1 MSVANLA
8 YIHISET
15 EKGSWRNFGANILG
29 LMPIERPDFNGHS
42 FLKMDEAPFRILVS
56 TAEQG
61 QMLGCGWDM
70 GTKEYYQAMI
80 CTLEAANASVTAGD
94 ARGANLRCCLL
105 YTSPSPRD

>member
-70 GTKEYYQAMI
+70 GLSLI
-80 CTLEAANASVTAGD
+80 HI
-94 ARGANLRCCLL
+94 
-105 YTSPSPRD
+105 